1 MQDSA
6 KDKSLADFSVNEREL
21 YIDRKPAVL
30 TDAKEYE
37 LDLLRYRNENESG
50 DVVEDVLARTEG
62 LIDEY
67 SKIALSALAKLGA
80 FPDGSFPDSH
90 IELDLPE
97 APHLGELSVA
107 KPGKP
112 DYEMPQVGDM
122 PGMRGDIQAIVM
134 QNITA
139 PDTTL
144 PVSPTATLDWDE
156 SPYISELFSR
166 LRDTVT
172 QVIMEGGSGLAD
184 EFEQG
189 LWDRAVAREEL
200 QHEQR
205 YNEAER
211 YFAAKGHVAPP
222 GGLISRLNMLNR
234 ERLRNLELMNSEIVV
249 KQLEL
254 GRQHMHFMSE
264 LGVKLE
270 TLSIEERNGALNRAL
285 DAAKSSISMLYENYK
300 VQLEGIRQKTEIYKI
315 QVESEEV
322 RVNALSS
329 ANKSVTETYTAEI
342 DAYIRR
348 LTAEFSVIE
357 HVIKMYVAELG
368 GYEAEVRAGAAKVS
382 ATVERYKAQVSG
394 AEVQAQ
400 IELGEYEQLVKA
412 ILGEIQLKLSSQQEA
427 GRLAAQVAASALSA
441 FNASASISDSSSR
454 SRNYGENKSV
464 STSNSFTRSISN
476 SLGVSTSQ
484 SEGATDS
491 YSESRNFNY
500 SGTE

>member
-6 KDKSLADFSVNEREL
+6 KDKSLADFSVDEREL
-21 YIDRKPAVL
+21 YIDRKPEVL
-30 TDAKEYE
+30 TDRKEYE
-37 LDLLRYRNENESG
+37 LDLLRYRNENESQ

-67 SKIALSALAKLGA
+67 SKIALDALAKLGA
-80 FPDGSFPDSH
+80 FPDGSFPGSN
-90 IELDLPE
+90 IELNLPD

-122 PGMRGDIQAIVM
+122 PGMRGDIQSIVM
-134 QNITA
+134 HNITA

-144 PVSPTATLDWDE
+144 PASPTATLDWDE
-156 SPYISELFSR
+156 SPYISALFSR

-172 QVIMEGGSGLAD
+172 EVIMEGGSGLAD

-234 ERLRNLELMNSEIVV
+234 ERSRNLELMNSEIVV

-285 DAAKSSISMLYENYK
+285 DAAKSYISMLYENYK
-300 VQLEGIRQKTEIYKI
+300 
-315 QVESEEV
+315 
-322 RVNALSS
+322 
-329 ANKSVTETYTAEI
+329 TA
-342 DAYIRR
+342 A
-348 LTAEFSVIE
+348 
-357 HVIKMYVAELG
+357 
-368 GYEAEVRAGAAKVS
+368 
-382 ATVERYKAQVSG
+382 
-394 AEVQAQ
+394 
-400 IELGEYEQLVKA
+400 
-412 ILGEIQLKLSSQQEA
+412 
-427 GRLAAQVAASALSA
+427 
-441 FNASASISDSSSR
+441 
-454 SRNYGENKSV
+454 
-464 STSNSFTRSISN
+464 
-476 SLGVSTSQ
+476 
-484 SEGATDS
+484 
-491 YSESRNFNY
+491 
-500 SGTE
+500 

>member
-6 KDKSLADFSVNEREL
+6 KDKSLANFAVNEREL
-21 YIDRKPAVL
+21 YIDQAPEILLDKA
-30 TDAKEYE
+30 EYE
-37 LDLLRYRNENESG
+37 LDLLRYRNENESQ
-50 DVVEDVLARTEG
+50 DVVEDVLLRTEG

-67 SKIALSALAKLGA
+67 SRIALDALAKLGA
-80 FPDGSFPDSH
+80 FPEGSFPRSN
-90 IELDLPE
+90 INLELPG
-97 APHLGELSVA
+97 APDLGELNVP

-112 DYEMPQVGDM
+112 DYDMPEIGDM
-122 PGMRGDIQAIVM
+122 PGMRGEIQAIVM
-134 QNITA
+134 QNIAA

-144 PVSPTATLDWDE
+144 PASPGETLEWQE
-156 SPYISELFSR
+156 LPYMSELFTR
-166 LRDTVT
+166 LTDTVT
-172 QVIMEGGSGLAD
+172 QVIIEGGSGLAA

-211 YFAAKGHVAPP
+211 YFAAKGHSAPP
-222 GGLISRLNMLNR
+222 GGLIARLNMLNR
-234 ERLRNLELMNSEIVV
+234 ERARNLELMNSEIVV

-270 TLSIEERNGALNRAL
+270 SLSLEERNNALNRAL
-285 DAAKSSISMLYENYK
+285 DAAKSYITLLYENYK
-300 VQLEGIRQKTEIYKI
+300 TQLEGIKYKADIYKVR
-315 QVESEEV
+315 VEAEEV
-322 RVNALSS
+322 RVNAL
-329 ANKSVTETYTAEI
+329 AAGNKSVTDTYTAEI

-348 LTAEFSVIE
+348 LTAEFSVVE
-357 HVIKMYVAELG
+357 QVIKMYVAELG
-368 GYEAEVRAGAAKVS
+368 GYEAEVNAGATKVS
-382 ATVERYKAQVSG
+382 ALVERYKAQVSG
-394 AEVQAQ
+394 AEVQGQ
-400 IELGEYEQLVKA
+400 IELGEYEQMVKA

-454 SRNYGENKSV
+454 SRNYGESKSV
-464 STSNSFTRSISN
+464 STSNSFTRGISN

-484 SEGATDS
+484 SEGASDS